1 MNYLPLLEKMSY
13 LALLATRLMPWVFG
27 FGIVANTLLSL
38 IPTTA
43 IPEVFNFWDK
53 AQHSISFTILALI
66 GCLAYPKKWRTVCIG
81 LIAYGAAIEIM
92 QATLT
97 TTRFGDVA
105 DFIADGIG
113 VVIGISVH
121 AVFIRIYNIR
131 R

>member
-1 MNYLPLLEKMSY
+1 MKQINCF
-13 LALLATRLMPWVFG
+13 ATHLMPWVFG
-27 FGIVANTLLSL
+27 FGIVANTVLSL

-43 IPEVFNFWDK
+43 VPEVFNFWDK
-53 AQHSISFTILALI
+53 AQHTISFIILALI
-66 GCLAYPKKWRTVCIG
+66 GCLAYPKKWRTLCIG

-105 DFIADGIG
+105 DWIADGIG

-131 R
+131 K